1 MLLLENIGKV
11 NVTRRGTFKSVMAAV
26 FLYEQ
31 KGAVL
36 LQVSPPSRHI
46 LGGLG
51 TPERVTGFLE
61 FSEALLTFYAPAIKS
76 MKCLF

>member
-1 MLLLENIGKV
+1 
-11 NVTRRGTFKSVMAAV
+11 MAAV

-36 LQVSPPSRHI
+36 PQASPPSRHI
-46 LGGLG
+46 LGELD
-51 TPERVTGFLE
+51 PREEATGFLE
-61 FSEALLTFYAPAIKS
+61 FSEAALTFYVPAIKS